1 MSIQKLKFYPF
12 LSCAF
17 SFYSFYSIWT
27 LNRHWTEYLLE
38 YKPQE
43 DVMPWTSSEKPKI
56 NKLSSTTCVM
66 LESFPQATEYKF
78 CELISVGL
86 MLYLL
91 LGLSLSTPV
100 AMILQKWPKV
110 TLGGTSRIKDEI
122 SFNIFLE
129 NFISQKL
136 YLFLLL
142 SMEEGLVEGEVHLQE
157 LSFQAHWLPPE
168 FFLITFFSSLKV
180 KCWVI

>member
-1 MSIQKLKFYPF
+1 
-12 LSCAF
+12 
-17 SFYSFYSIWT
+17 
-27 LNRHWTEYLLE
+27 
-38 YKPQE
+38 
-43 DVMPWTSSEKPKI
+43 
-56 NKLSSTTCVM
+56 M

-122 SFNIFLE
+122 SLNIFLE
-129 NFISQKL
+129 NFISLKL

-157 LSFQAHWLPPE
+157 LSFQAH
-168 FFLITFFSSLKV
+168 
-180 KCWVI
+180 

>member
-1 MSIQKLKFYPF
+1 
-12 LSCAF
+12 
-17 SFYSFYSIWT
+17 
-27 LNRHWTEYLLE
+27 
-38 YKPQE
+38 
-43 DVMPWTSSEKPKI
+43 
-56 NKLSSTTCVM
+56 M

-129 NFISQKL
+129 NLFFSKALFISFAF
-136 YLFLLL
+136 Y
-142 SMEEGLVEGEVHLQE
+142 GRGTGRRRG
-157 LSFQAHWLPPE
+157 
-168 FFLITFFSSLKV
+168 TFAGIVFPSTLTPT
-180 KCWVI
+180 

>member
-1 MSIQKLKFYPF
+1 
-12 LSCAF
+12 
-17 SFYSFYSIWT
+17 
-27 LNRHWTEYLLE
+27 
-38 YKPQE
+38 
-43 DVMPWTSSEKPKI
+43 
-56 NKLSSTTCVM
+56 M

-157 LSFQAHWLPPE
+157 LSFQAH
-168 FFLITFFSSLKV
+168 
-180 KCWVI
+180 